1 MFTRLIKTE
10 DLAIDNRT
18 YNVRYFET
26 KTLRGSRRFSSE
38 IVVGPGPADR
48 IILDDDSLSSL
59 QSKVQR
65 LAPATIYS
73 RQLASRLSAA
83 A

>member
-1 MFTRLIKTE
+1 MFSKLIKTE
-10 DLAIDNRT
+10 DLAIDDRR

-26 KTLRGSRRFSSE
+26 KTLRGTRRFSSE
-38 IVVGPGPADR
+38 IIVGPGPADR
-48 IILDDDSLSSL
+48 IILDDDSLSGL
-59 QSKVQR
+59 ESKVER

-73 RQLASRLSAA
+73 RQLAARLSAA